1 MTWDKF
7 KEDQIVAVL
16 KAVERHGYPSSDEP
30 LCLLI
35 EDTLDAA
42 KNYLDPE
49 DPTPCCYQHGVGAI
63 GTNEK
68 CPDIADN
75 D

>member
-1 MTWDKF
+1 MIEKDTEEQPYEICRHCHRKIIASDKYCAYC
-7 KEDQIVAVL
+7 EDQD
-16 KAVERHGYPSSDEP
+16 Y
-30 LCLLI
+30 
-35 EDTLDAA
+35 
-42 KNYLDPE
+42 